1 MKYQGKHCRRGLGGK
16 AVTAMLALTLVLAAY
31 WAVGGTAAWL
41 AAKSD
46 PIASTFTFGD
56 INITLKDEDPQEG
69 PTKIIPGMDIKK
81 ALKVTVQADSV
92 DCWLFVKVEQTGT
105 FVDGKVTYA
114 IVDGWTKGDGS
125 TIPENVYYRQ
135 VNGATADMEF
145 SVLNLLLRQQGADEG
160 GDSEHHNPA
169 NPDLHGLRGSE
180 GRHQHGGRCLGSGRT
195 LNIHLYAKTKP
206 IPNMNKEYGAL

>member
-1 MKYQGKHCRRGLGGK
+1 MKYQGKHCRRGMGGK

-56 INITLKDEDPQEG
+56 INITLTETDHQEQI
-69 PTKIIPGMDIKK
+69 KIIPGVDIPK

-105 FVDGKVTYA
+105 FVADKVTYA
-114 IVDGWTKGDGS
+114 IADGWTKGDGS
-125 TIPENVYYRQ
+125 QIPENVYYRE
-135 VNGATADMEF
+135 VNTATTDSVF
-145 SVLNLLLRQQGADEG
+145 SVLMGDKITVSSELTKEEIQDITDPTLTFTAYAVQKEGINTAADAWAVTA
-160 GDSEHHNPA
+160 P
-169 NPDLHGLRGSE
+169 
-180 GRHQHGGRCLGSGRT
+180 
-195 LNIHLYAKTKP
+195 
-206 IPNMNKEYGAL
+206 

>member
-69 PTKIIPGMDIKK
+69 QIKIIPGVDIKK

-105 FVDGKVTYA
+105 FVPDKVTYS
-114 IVDGWTKGDGS
+114 IDDSWTKGDGPQ
-125 TIPENVYYRQ
+125 IPENVYYRQ
-135 VNGATADMEF
+135 VSAATTDSAF
-145 SVLNLLLRQQGADEG
+145 SVLKDDKITVSNTLTKQEIQNIADE
-160 GDSEHHNPA
+160 PTLTFTA
-169 NPDLHGLRGSE
+169 YAVQKE
-180 GRHQHGGRCLGSGRT
+180 GINT
-195 LNIHLYAKTKP
+195 AADAWAVAAP
-206 IPNMNKEYGAL
+206 

>member
-1 MKYQGKHCRRGLGGK
+1 MKYQGKHCRRGMGGK

-69 PTKIIPGMDIKK
+69 QIKIIPGVDIKK

-92 DCWLFVKVEQTGT
+92 DCWLFVKVEEAGT
-105 FVDGKVTYA
+105 FVPDKVTYSIA
-114 IVDGWTKGDGS
+114 DGWTKGDGS
-125 TIPENVYYRQ
+125 PIPENVYYRQ
-135 VNGATADMEF
+135 VNGATT
-145 SVLNLLLRQQGADEG
+145 
-160 GDSEHHNPA
+160 DSEFPILKGNKITVSDALTKEDIQNITDPTLTFTA
-169 NPDLHGLRGSE
+169 YAVQME
-180 GRHQHGGRCLGSGRT
+180 GINTAAEAWATIGT
-195 LNIHLYAKTKP
+195 ATAP
-206 IPNMNKEYGAL
+206 